1 MIGVMWKTYRRLLAQ
16 LGSEKRIAAVL
27 LVANIVL
34 AASQF
39 AEPILFGRVIDA
51 LARQREPG
59 HPLTF
64 AELVP
69 LIGAWLAFG
78 FISLGG
84 GVTVSWRADLLSH
97 KARLGVIASYF
108 SHVLSLP
115 LAFHLGTHSGR
126 VMKVMSNGADAMWM
140 LWLGFFR
147 EHCAALVSLGVLL
160 PATLIVDWRLGSLL
174 CALVFAFSFLIAV
187 VVRRTNELQGRVREY
202 HTNLAEHA
210 SDALGNLPVVQS
222 FTRVDAELRE
232 LGRISKALLEA
243 QRPVLSWW
251 AVAAM
256 ATRAAATLTVTAIL
270 LLGTYLYLQG
280 EVSLGHV
287 VTFMS
292 LATLL
297 ISRLDGTV
305 AFVSSLFMEL
315 PKLREFFEVLD
326 TQPSV
331 ADRAT
336 ARDAKALRGAVEFR
350 DVSFSYDGARKAVAN
365 VSLQAAPGETIAFV
379 GSTGSGKTTSLS
391 LLYRAFD
398 PSEGAILVDGVDLRD
413 YTVESLR
420 RNIAV
425 VFQEPMLF
433 ARSIRDNLRIGKPD
447 ATDAELLDALERAQA
462 SELLDHMPQGLDT
475 LLSERGRSLSGGE
488 RQRLSIA
495 RALLKSP
502 PILILD
508 EATAALDATTEAKL
522 KIALDAVMRDRT
534 TFVIAHRL
542 STIRNAT
549 RIAVFEQGRII
560 EYGSFEELVGKNGKF
575 TELAR
580 AQFMTGAHQEGQAEP
595 GVRAATH

>member
-1 MIGVMWKTYRRLLAQ
+1 MIAGMLRTYLRLWSQ
-16 LGSEKRIAAVL
+16 LGGERRVAAVL
-27 LVANIVL
+27 WVANIVL

-51 LARQREPG
+51 LARPREPG

-64 AELVP
+64 RELMP
-69 LIGAWLAFG
+69 LVGAWLAFG
-78 FISLGG
+78 FVSLAG
-84 GVTVSWRADLLSH
+84 GVTVSYRADLLSH
-97 KARLGVIASYF
+97 KARLGVIARYF

-115 LAFHLGTHSGR
+115 MAFHLGTHSGR
-126 VMKVMSNGADAMWM
+126 VMKVMSNGADAMWL

-147 EHCAALVSLGVLL
+147 EHCAALISLLVLL
-160 PATLIVDWRLGSLL
+160 PATLIVDWRMGSLL
-174 CALVFAFSFLIAV
+174 CGLVFAFAGLIAL
-187 VVRRTNELQGRVREY
+187 VVRRTNDLQGAVREY

-232 LGRISKALLEA
+232 LNRISKALLDA
-243 QRPVLSWW
+243 QTPVLSWW

-270 LLGTYLYLQG
+270 LLGTYLYLHG
-280 EVSLGHV
+280 EVRLGEV

-315 PKLREFFEVLD
+315 PKLREFFDVLD

-331 ADRAT
+331 ADRPS
-336 ARDAKALRGAVEFR
+336 ARDAKQLRGEIEFR
-350 DVSFSYDGARKAVAN
+350 DVSFSYDGKRKAVAS
-365 VSLQAAPGETIAFV
+365 VSLHAAPGETIAFV

-398 PSEGAILVDGVDLRD
+398 PSDGAILADGTDIRD
-413 YTVESLR
+413 YTVDSLR

-433 ARSIRDNLRIGKPD
+433 ARSIRDNLLIGKPD
-447 ATDAELLDALERAQA
+447 ASDAELLDALARAQA
-462 SELLDHMPQGLDT
+462 SELLQNMPDGLNT
-475 LLSERGRSLSGGE
+475 VLSERGRSLSGGE

-495 RALLKSP
+495 RALLKAP

-508 EATAALDATTEAKL
+508 EASSALDASTEAKL
-522 KIALDAVMRDRT
+522 KIALDEVMRGRT

-560 EYGSFEELVGKNGKF
+560 EYGSFEELVALGGKF
-575 TELAR
+575 AELAR
-580 AQFMTGAHQEGQAEP
+580 AQFMTGTEDVPRVASH
-595 GVRAATH
+595 

>member
-1 MIGVMWKTYRRLLAQ
+1 
-16 LGSEKRIAAVL
+16 
-27 LVANIVL
+27 
-34 AASQF
+34 
-39 AEPILFGRVIDA
+39 
-51 LARQREPG
+51 
-59 HPLTF
+59 
-64 AELVP
+64 
-69 LIGAWLAFG
+69 
-78 FISLGG
+78 
-84 GVTVSWRADLLSH
+84 
-97 KARLGVIASYF
+97 
-108 SHVLSLP
+108 
-115 LAFHLGTHSGR
+115 
-126 VMKVMSNGADAMWM
+126 DAMWM

-147 EHCAALVSLGVLL
+147 EHCAALVSLLVLL

-174 CALVFAFSFLIAV
+174 CGLVFAFAFLIAI
-187 VVRRTNELQGRVREY
+187 VVRRTNDLQGRVREY

-222 FTRVDAELRE
+222 FTRVDAEMRE
-232 LGRISKALLEA
+232 LNRISKALLAA
-243 QRPVLSWW
+243 QTPVLSWW
-251 AVAAM
+251 AIAAM

-270 LLGTYLYLQG
+270 LLGTYLYLHG

-292 LATLL
+292 LATML
-297 ISRLDGTV
+297 ISKLDGTV

-331 ADRAT
+331 ADRPN
-336 ARDAKALRGAVEFR
+336 ARDARQLSGAIEFR
-350 DVSFSYDGARKAVAN
+350 QVSFSYDGARKAVAD
-365 VSLQAAPGETIAFV
+365 VSLRAEPGETIAFV

-398 PSEGAILVDGVDLRD
+398 PSEGAILADGVDLRD
-413 YTVESLR
+413 YSVESLR

-433 ARSIRDNLRIGKPD
+433 ARSIRDNLLIGKPD
-447 ATDAELLDALERAQA
+447 ATDAELLDAMQRAQA
-462 SELLDHMPQGLDT
+462 GDLLQNMPKGLDT
-475 LLSERGRSLSGGE
+475 VLSERGRSLSGGE

-508 EATAALDATTEAKL
+508 EATAALDASTEAKL
-522 KIALDAVMRDRT
+522 KIALDEVMRGRT

-549 RIAVFEQGRII
+549 RIVVFEHGRVI
-560 EYGSFEELVGKNGKF
+560 EYGNFEQLVAQGGKF
-575 TELAR
+575 EELAR
-580 AQFMTGAHQEGQAEP
+580 AQFMTGPRDNEAP
-595 GVRAATH
+595 LLTTH

>member
-1 MIGVMWKTYRRLLAQ
+1 MLQTYLRLVTQ
-16 LGSEKRIAAVL
+16 LGSERRVAAVL
-27 LVANIVL
+27 FAANIVL
-34 AASQF
+34 ASSQF

-51 LARQREPG
+51 LARPRDAA

-64 AELVP
+64 TELMP
-69 LIGAWLAFG
+69 LVGSWLAFG
-78 FISLGG
+78 LVSLGG

-147 EHCAALVSLGVLL
+147 EHCAALVSLLVLL
-160 PATLIVDWRLGSLL
+160 PATLILDWRLGSLL
-174 CALVFAFSFLIAV
+174 CGLVFMFSFLIAV
-187 VVRRTNELQGRVREY
+187 VVRRTNDLQGRVREY

-222 FTRVDAELRE
+222 FTRVDAEMRE
-232 LGRISKALLEA
+232 LNRISKALLEA
-243 QRPVLSWW
+243 QTPVLSWW

-270 LLGTYLYLQG
+270 LLGTYLYLHG
-280 EVSLGHV
+280 ECSLGHV

-292 LATLL
+292 LATML
-297 ISRLDGTV
+297 ISKLDGTV

-331 ADRAT
+331 ADRAN
-336 ARDAKALRGAVEFR
+336 ARDAGVLSGAIEFSN
-350 DVSFSYDGARKAVAN
+350 VSFSYDGTRKAVAE
-365 VSLQAAPGETIAFV
+365 VSLKAAPGETVAFV

-398 PSEGAILVDGVDLRD
+398 PSEGALLADGVDLRD

-433 ARSIRDNLRIGKPD
+433 ARSIRDNLLIGKPD
-447 ATDAELLDALERAQA
+447 ATDAELLDAMQRAQA
-462 SELLDHMPQGLDT
+462 GDLLQNMPRGLDT
-475 LLSERGRSLSGGE
+475 VLSERGRSLSGGE

-508 EATAALDATTEAKL
+508 EATAALDASTEAKL
-522 KIALDAVMRDRT
+522 KLALDEVMRDRT

-549 RIAVFEQGRII
+549 HIAVFEHGRII
-560 EYGSFEELVGKNGKF
+560 EYGNFEELVARNGKF

-580 AQFMTGAHQEGQAEP
+580 AQFMTGSEESGP
-595 GVRAATH
+595 RAVVH